1 MLGFFLFCF
10 VFNNVPTNNGKVLD
24 SPLNIHTLMCP
35 VISHFLFL
43 DKWVWATTELL

>member
-1 MLGFFLFCF
+1 MFFFVCF
-10 VFNNVPTNNGKVLD
+10 VFNTVPTNNSNVLD

-43 DKWVWATTELL
+43 DK